1 MSFFSPKIFIF
12 KSRIM
17 KNYKPKFENISSN
30 EERKKNLLKL
40 KSRLNS
46 AKLISKSD
54 LRNNNVNEVIN
65 KIKFGKAIER
75 YLLIKKKIYLK
86 ELDEQ
91 MGKKE
96 FKFEKINFV
105 LDKFARNKRH
115 NKFDIKNGIV
125 SRTSNEHSLKIN
137 STFEKVWNKLSTKS
151 YEKFKED
158 FNYTQDKTK
167 LILKKIKKHKNKLNS
182 MMDMKIKNI
191 KKIFGND
198 ALNREKK
205 KRVEP
210 LLLLIR
216 NSIKKNYN
224 STKNINSF
232 KYKRCFSNKSLNR
245 NEENNKK
252 VLLKCYDSFNKN
264 CIKSKGNKEIN
275 FNETN
280 EINFSDLTNFSTSEK
295 NQLKKQFRFKSSNQR
310 PSRNIKNSN
319 INLESESQNNNNIMK
334 DFNYF
339 TKKNPQM
346 KQTYLKNNIL
356 KLDKMK
362 NSTKKKDKESIKNF
376 LSNNYIMGSAKIKPN
391 KKIDKRRSNFKE
403 RLIKS
408 AEIIFNDEEYDY

>member
-12 KSRIM
+12 KSRII

-205 KRVEP
+205 RE
-210 LLLLIR
+210 
-216 NSIKKNYN
+216 
-224 STKNINSF
+224 
-232 KYKRCFSNKSLNR
+232 LNH
-245 NEENNKK
+245 
-252 VLLKCYDSFNKN
+252 Y
-264 CIKSKGNKEIN
+264 
-275 FNETN
+275 
-280 EINFSDLTNFSTSEK
+280 
-295 NQLKKQFRFKSSNQR
+295 
-310 PSRNIKNSN
+310 
-319 INLESESQNNNNIMK
+319 
-334 DFNYF
+334 Y
-339 TKKNPQM
+339 
-346 KQTYLKNNIL
+346 Y
-356 KLDKMK
+356 
-362 NSTKKKDKESIKNF
+362 
-376 LSNNYIMGSAKIKPN
+376 
-391 KKIDKRRSNFKE
+391 
-403 RLIKS
+403 
-408 AEIIFNDEEYDY
+408 

>member
-12 KSRIM
+12 KSRII

-40 KSRLNS
+40 KSKLNS

-91 MGKKE
+91 MSKKE

-125 SRTSNEHSLKIN
+125 FRTSNEHSLKIN

-151 YEKFKED
+151 YDKFKED

-167 LILKKIKKHKNKLNS
+167 LILKKIKKHKKKLNS

-198 ALNREKK
+198 ALNRERKK
-205 KRVEP
+205 KAEP
-210 LLLLIR
+210 LLLLIK
-216 NSIKKNYN
+216 NSIKKNCN

-245 NEENNKK
+245 NEDTNKK

-264 CIKSKGNKEIN
+264 CIKSKGNL
-275 FNETN
+275 ETN

-295 NQLKKQFRFKSSNQR
+295 NQLKKKFRLNSPNQR

-319 INLESESQNNNNIMK
+319 INLKSESHNNNNNNIMK
-334 DFNYF
+334 DFIYF

-356 KLDKMK
+356 KIDKMK
-362 NSTKKKDKESIKNF
+362 NITKKKEKESIKNF
-376 LSNNYIMGSAKIKPN
+376 LSNNYIMESAKIKPN

>member
-12 KSRIM
+12 KSRII

-125 SRTSNEHSLKIN
+125 FRTSNEHSLKIN

-151 YEKFKED
+151 YDKFKED
-158 FNYTQDKTK
+158 FNYTQDKNK
-167 LILKKIKKHKNKLNS
+167 LILKKIKKHKKKLNS

-198 ALNREKK
+198 ALNRERK
-205 KRVEP
+205 KRAEP
-210 LLLLIR
+210 LLLLIK
-216 NSIKKNYN
+216 NSIKKNCN

-245 NEENNKK
+245 NEDNNKK

-264 CIKSKGNKEIN
+264 CIKSKGNL
-275 FNETN
+275 ETN

-295 NQLKKQFRFKSSNQR
+295 NQLKKKFRLNSPNQR

-319 INLESESQNNNNIMK
+319 INLKSESHNNNNIKK
-334 DFNYF
+334 DFIYF

-346 KQTYLKNNIL
+346 KQTYLKNNI
-356 KLDKMK
+356 
-362 NSTKKKDKESIKNF
+362 
-376 LSNNYIMGSAKIKPN
+376 